1 MTDSTVAQSTIHRVA
16 VVGSGYMGGGIAQ
29 VLALSGA
36 TVVLADIDGERA
48 AAALNRLIEQADRF
62 EASGLFD
69 AGSGE
74 VLRQRL
80 TAANSVEDA
89 VASADYVTEAVF
101 ETRETKRDAL
111 TRISAAAP
119 AQAII
124 ATNTSAIPIG
134 ELAEAVER
142 PERFLGVHWMNP
154 APFIPGVEL
163 IAATQ
168 TSAHTIETVETFIRA
183 AGKVTA
189 RVADSPGFVAN
200 RLQFALYREAVKV
213 VEEGLATPAEI
224 DLVVSS
230 TFGFRLALFGPF
242 AIGDMAGLDVYAAA
256 YATLAASL
264 GDRLDAPASLTRLV
278 DEGHLGL
285 KSGKG
290 FLDIDEADVPQLL
303 SYREKAYHAL
313 SSLRRQLGPPPGL

>member
-1 MTDSTVAQSTIHRVA
+1 MTHSTVTHGEIHRVA

-36 TVVLADIDGERA
+36 TVVLADVDGERA

-69 AGSGE
+69 AGSGA

-101 ETRETKRDAL
+101 ETREIKRDAL
-111 TRISAAAP
+111 ARISAAAP

-134 ELAEAVER
+134 ELAEAVEQ

-163 IAATQ
+163 IAAAQ

-303 SYREKAYHAL
+303 AYREKAYHAL
-313 SSLRRQLGPPPGL
+313 SALRRQLGPPPGL

>member
-1 MTDSTVAQSTIHRVA
+1 MTQSSVAPVRIHRVA

-36 TVVLADIDGERA
+36 TVVLADVDAERA
-48 AAALNRLIEQADRF
+48 VAAHARLIEQADRF
-62 EASGLFD
+62 EADGLFSE
-69 AGSGE
+69 GSGE
-74 VLRQRL
+74 MLRQRL

-89 VASADYVTEAVF
+89 VAGADYVTEAVF
-101 ETRETKRDAL
+101 ETREIKKEAL
-111 TRISAAAP
+111 ARISVAAP

-134 ELAEAVER
+134 ELAEVVEL

-163 IAATQ
+163 IAGAQ
-168 TSAHTIETVETFIRA
+168 TSAETVEAVEAFIRA

-189 RVADSPGFVAN
+189 RVADAPGFVAN
-200 RLQFALYREAVKV
+200 RLQFALYREAAKV
-213 VEEGLATPAEI
+213 VEEGLATPEQV

-242 AIGDMAGLDVYAAA
+242 AIGDMAGLDVYAAS
-256 YATLAASL
+256 YATLAAAL

-278 DEGHLGL
+278 EQGHLGL

-290 FLDIDEADVPQLL
+290 FLDIDAADVPRLL
-303 SYREKAYHAL
+303 AYRENAYHAL
-313 SSLRRQLGPPPGL
+313 SALRRELGPPPGL